1 MLKTLLTAEECTVYC
16 NIILRKRSE
25 NKGGAGQSP
34 AVGWKNRVENC
45 PLSPAARGKERYMTR
60 TNRPFSR
67 DGIKLAAMLTMA
79 CNHFAIALLPAG
91 TLAYEVL
98 TDIGYFTAV
107 TMCFFLVEGFR
118 YTRSRRDYAL
128 RLLLFGVV
136 TQPVYGLAL
145 GIGQL
150 NMMFT
155 LALCFLMLWAR
166 ERIRNPALRGAAV
179 FVLAVATVFCDWP
192 LLAACYTLLFAWAGT
207 SPRRQAVAFGSAA
220 ALFFWFEW
228 TNYTYLGMDGGPAAL
243 HGGAACLGILVS
255 GAVIL
260 LGYSGRRSPFALAH
274 PRISKYFF
282 YLFYPAHLGVLALC
296 RAML

>member
-1 MLKTLLTAEECTVYC
+1 MLKTLLTAGECTVYC
-16 NIILRKRSE
+16 NIISLKRTA
-25 NKGGAGQSP
+25 NRGGAGAFP
-34 AVGWKNRVENC
+34 AARGKKRVENC
-45 PLSPAARGKERYMTR
+45 PISPAARGKEPSMTQ

-91 TLAYEVL
+91 TPAYEAL

-118 YTRSRRDYAL
+118 YTRSRRGYAL

-136 TQPVYGLAL
+136 AQPVYGLAL

-166 ERIRNPALRGAAV
+166 ESIPSPALRGAAV

-228 TNYTYLGMDGGPAAL
+228 TNYTYLGMAGGPAVL
-243 HGGAACLGILVS
+243 HAGAACLGILVS

-274 PRISKYFF
+274 PRASKYFF
-282 YLFYPAHLGVLALC
+282 YLFYPAHLGILALF
-296 RAML
+296 RALL

>member
-1 MLKTLLTAEECTVYC
+1 M
-16 NIILRKRSE
+16 N
-25 NKGGAGQSP
+25 Q
-34 AVGWKNRVENC
+34 
-45 PLSPAARGKERYMTR
+45 

-91 TLAYEVL
+91 TPAYEVL

-118 YTRSRRDYAL
+118 YTHSRRGYAL

-136 TQPVYGLAL
+136 AQPVYGLAL

-207 SPRRQAVAFGSAA
+207 SPRRRAVAYGSAA
-220 ALFFWFEW
+220 VLFFWFEW
-228 TNYTYLGMDGGPAAL
+228 TNYTYLGMDSVQAAL
-243 HGGAACLGILVS
+243 HGGAACLGILAS
-255 GAVIL
+255 GAVVL

-282 YLFYPAHLGVLALC
+282 YLFYPAHLAVLALC
-296 RAML
+296 RVLL